1 MLLMSAKH
9 TGSDRSSAAAAA
21 DDDDD
26 DDDDVGRVLRKA

>member
-26 DDDDVGRVLRKA
+26 DDDVGRVLRKA